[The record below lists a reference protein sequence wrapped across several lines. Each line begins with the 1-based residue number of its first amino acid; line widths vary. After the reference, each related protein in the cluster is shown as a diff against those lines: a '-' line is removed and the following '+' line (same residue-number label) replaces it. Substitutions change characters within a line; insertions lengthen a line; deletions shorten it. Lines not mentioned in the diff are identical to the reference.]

1 LNAQTNST
9 RVQAYAV
16 GDRLDLQSLDVTTP
30 GSNVT
35 LSASAAIGSAAQLT
49 TRLTPARTAF
59 LDTAAT
65 GYLGVLVSNVP
76 AAGDWL
82 QLALTKTNGT
92 QVTVSVTNTPGNT
105 SIATLTRSLVNGVNA
120 NPALQSSDGVLAAD
134 FSDATYCGIVAAQ
147 FILYAR
153 SPGWPASQTQVALTA
168 SNNLLTLPSG
178 TAQLQDNLNDL
189 RPRNH
194 LYVSSGAASL
204 PASCVLDTTRFP
216 DGFHQLTAVAC
227 EGTSVRTQTRI
238 SRIVQVR
245 NTVLTA
251 TFSPLL
257 VGTNATLDM
266 PLQFAVTPNAPNI
279 SRLELFSTGGAVG
292 VVSNQPS
299 AVLTVP
305 SATLGLG
312 LHPFYALVTDTAGN
326 RYQTQTDW
334 IRLIPSFKLNLSG
347 TPLKLSWTAIPG
359 QHYNV
364 LSTTNLA
371 SAFQSVAS
379 VVASNAF
386 VQWPIPAPAGTASFY
401 RVSLSP

>member
-1 LNAQTNST
+1 
-9 RVQAYAV
+9 
-16 GDRLDLQSLDVTTP
+16 
-30 GSNVT
+30 
-35 LSASAAIGSAAQLT
+35 
-49 TRLTPARTAF
+49 
-59 LDTAAT
+59 
-65 GYLGVLVSNVP
+65 
-76 AAGDWL
+76 
-82 QLALTKTNGT
+82 
-92 QVTVSVTNTPGNT
+92 
-105 SIATLTRSLVNGVNA
+105 
-120 NPALQSSDGVLAAD
+120 
-134 FSDATYCGIVAAQ
+134 
-147 FILYAR
+147 
-153 SPGWPASQTQVALTA
+153 
-168 SNNLLTLPSG
+168 
-178 TAQLQDNLNDL
+178 
-189 RPRNH
+189 
-194 LYVSSGAASL
+194 
-204 PASCVLDTTRFP
+204 
-216 DGFHQLTAVAC
+216 LTAVAC